1 MLDSNLLILKHV
13 TMEILLQVMAVA
25 LLVQLKADGLVQILQ
40 TFKVFVQKIQSAG
53 MEDITL
59 SQEKDVMME
68 I

>member
-59 SQEKDVMME
+59 PQEKDVMME